1 MRKSTI
7 LLASLAGFSSLALA
21 VVPEVIDL
29 PANFDAWNLN
39 FKLPLEKL
47 RAPENVTPTEPR
59 AAKPSKM
66 RVIHKEGA
74 DAKEYFVAAQKYH
87 KDYQFVYEGGD
98 ITTYPIDIKVDGDKV
113 TFSKLFNLEAQS
125 TEWSVGVDYDIVGT
139 YDAAAGTITIP
150 TSTNFEQAT
159 IAGTI
164 GDYYSEVLAAGTVT
178 PDSKMAPVDELVFNV
193 IGDFEAI
200 TTNTSFGIMNYTNDG
215 SANYGAQ
222 AIYRGFYAILPTDE
236 PKLVAFNDSYIFTDS
251 FVGQGASGT
260 FSVVNV
266 SDAEVD
272 FAIECESDGDSFSA
286 DPEVG
291 SIPARTAQ
299 EITVNFLPQEVGEF
313 EGLVTLNYDGLNSDP
328 TPIEIFYQATAIPTP
343 DYSAAV
349 KSGDFT
355 FTTNIEFPFEMT
367 TLEDGTEV
375 ARSTVNGQYGTSKL
389 NVEFEVPEGN
399 IGVFTWK
406 GESRNASVETG
417 FWYQN
422 AGGYFIDNADAAAET
437 FQINLVDDIARSLEF
452 APGRHSVRFQYE
464 GLYYSGNE
472 KNGLYVYDLE
482 LVNTPAESD
491 GVVIDTPEVNFG
503 NFMIT
508 DENGVE
514 GQQSLVIRSKGLNP
528 LSVTNITSSSENFVA
543 TKPSSEAGLLETIE
557 IPVMFRA
564 TEPAEYEA
572 EITIETTAGN
582 VTANVK
588 ALVRK
593 MADFSSVVTKG
604 ADCVT
609 GFSTDFS
616 FPFEVENGVAYNANS
631 GEADDAYT
639 TSWFQ
644 IDFTIPEGKVGYLT
658 WDGTLYGSCPD
669 PENEYWIGD
678 QATIGMTHPMTSGTK
693 SVYPNETDASQNVF
707 GLDDYWAHYLT
718 CVPGNH
724 SVRFAYVK
732 NGDGIISEKDRL
744 EISNFCIAVEDFD
757 EFGVEADQTELE
769 FEPIYVG
776 DNRYLTAVVN
786 LKNTG
791 SSPMTVEDVTADHP
805 FYGVIPENKYPV
817 QWNNT
822 IQVGVWF
829 YPSEEG
835 EFEGTITFKTTS
847 GDVDVHC
854 YGSTKEA
861 EGILLIGDV
870 ENEGY
875 DWRGYDADG
884 DGDAWNLGYNL
895 WGLNPEWVHEGSE
908 CFGSTSYN
916 YYQGAIEPDNWLIS
930 PEVAIPEEG
939 AMLRWYAASHHH
951 ERYAEH
957 YSVYIA
963 TPEEI
968 ADFKNLNNLEPIFSE
983 TLEPESADEW
993 VERVID
999 LSAYAGEAVYVL
1011 FRHHDCNGQYVLK
1024 VDDIF
1029 IYEMEKWNDTTGV
1042 NSVESA
1048 VKAVSTETFDING
1061 VRTRGLVKGVNIIRT
1076 TYSDGSVK
1084 SYKFIVK

>member
-1 MRKSTI
+1 MRKSTFLI
-7 LLASLAGFSSLALA
+7 TGLIGFSSLALA

-47 RAPENVTPTEPR
+47 RVPENATPAIAP
-59 AAKPSKM
+59 AAKPSKI
-66 RVIHKEGA
+66 RTIRKEGT

-87 KDYQFVYEGGD
+87 KSYQFVYEGGD

-164 GDYYSEVLAAGTVT
+164 GGYYTEVLAAGTVT
-178 PDSKMAPVDELVFNV
+178 PDNKMAPVDELVFNV

-200 TTNTSFGIMNYTNDG
+200 TTDTSFGIMNYTNDG

-222 AIYRGFYAILPTDE
+222 AIYRGFYATLPSNE
-236 PKLVAFNDSYIFTDS
+236 PKLIAFNDSYVFDDS
-251 FVGQGASGT
+251 FVNQGTSNT

-272 FAIECESDGDSFSA
+272 FFVECESDDDTFSA

-291 SIPARTAQ
+291 IIPARTVQ
-299 EITVNFLPQEVGEF
+299 EIAVNFLPKEVGEF
-313 EGLVTLNYDGLNSDP
+313 EGLISLQYDGLNTTPD
-328 TPIEIFYQATAIPTP
+328 PIEVFYQATAIPTP
-343 DYSAAV
+343 DYSAIV

-355 FTTNIEFPFEMT
+355 FSTNIEFPFEIT
-367 TLEDGTEV
+367 TLEDGTQV
-375 ARSTVNGQYGTSKL
+375 ARSTTNGQVGTSKL
-389 NVEFEVPEGN
+389 NVEFEVPEDN
-399 IGVFTWK
+399 IGIFAWK
-406 GESRNASVETG
+406 GESVNTG
-417 FWYQN
+417 HWFMN
-422 AGGYFIDNADAAAET
+422 AGGYFTDNADEANAIYQNGTE
-437 FQINLVDDIARSLEF
+437 DITGSLEF
-452 APGRHSVRFQYE
+452 APGKHSVRFQYE
-464 GLYYSGNE
+464 GLYYIGDE

-482 LVNTPAESD
+482 LVYTPAESD
-491 GVVIDTPEVNFG
+491 AVAIETPEVNFG
-503 NFMIT
+503 NFMIK

-514 GQQSLVIRSKGLNP
+514 GQKSLVIRSKGLND
-528 LSVTNITSSSENFVA
+528 LSVTNVSSTSENFVA
-543 TKPSSEAGLLETIE
+543 TKPSSTVGLLETIE
-557 IPVMFRA
+557 IPVMFR
-564 TEPAEYEA
+564 TNEPGEYEA

-593 MADFSSVVTKG
+593 MADFSTVVTEG
-604 ADCVT
+604 SECVT
-609 GFSTDFS
+609 GFSTDDS

-631 GEADDAYT
+631 GEADDVPT

-644 IDFTIPEGKVGYLT
+644 IDFTIPEGKVGYLY
-658 WDGTLYGSCPD
+658 WDGIQYPSMPD
-669 PENEYWIGD
+669 PGMNYMGD
-678 QATIGMTHPMTSGTK
+678 YSQITISHPMTSGTK
-693 SVYPNETDASQNVF
+693 SIYADETNASQEAYTSDEF
-707 GLDDYWAHYLT
+707 WAPYLT
-718 CVPGNH
+718 SVPGNH
-724 SVRFAYVK
+724 SIRFAYAK
-732 NGDGIISEKDRL
+732 NGDGIISEKDRV
-744 EISNFCIAVEDFD
+744 EISNFRIVVEDFE
-757 EFGVEADQTELE
+757 EFAVEADQTEVE

-786 LKNTG
+786 LKNIG
-791 SSPMTVEDVTADHP
+791 SSPFTVEDVTADHP
-805 FYGVIPENKYPV
+805 FYGVIPENPFPV
-817 QWNNT
+817 QWNST
-822 IQVGVWF
+822 VQVGVWF

-875 DWRGYDADG
+875 DWSGYDADG
-884 DGDAWNLGYNL
+884 DGDGWYLGYNL
-895 WGLNPEWVHEGSE
+895 WGLHPEWVHEGKE
-908 CFGSTSYN
+908 CFGSTSYS
-916 YYQGAIEPDNWLIS
+916 YYQGAIEPDNWLFS
-930 PEVAIPEEG
+930 PVVYIPEDG

-951 ERYAEH
+951 ELYAEH

-968 ADFKNLNNLEPIFSE
+968 KDPKNLANLEPIFSE
-983 TLEPESADEW
+983 TLAPESADQWIEHI
-993 VERVID
+993 VD
-999 LSAYAGEAVYVL
+999 LSEYANQDICVL
-1011 FRHHDCNGQYVLK
+1011 IRHHDCNGQYVLK
-1024 VDDIF
+1024 IDDIF
-1029 IYEMEKWNDTTGV
+1029 IYDMDKWDSMNSGV
-1042 NSVESA
+1042 NNVEGA
-1048 VKAVSTETFDING
+1048 LKAVSTETFDLNG
-1061 VRTRGLVKGVNIIRT
+1061 IRTRGLVKGVNIIRT
-1076 TYSDGSVK
+1076 TYSDGTVK
-1084 SYKFIVK
+1084 TSKFIVK